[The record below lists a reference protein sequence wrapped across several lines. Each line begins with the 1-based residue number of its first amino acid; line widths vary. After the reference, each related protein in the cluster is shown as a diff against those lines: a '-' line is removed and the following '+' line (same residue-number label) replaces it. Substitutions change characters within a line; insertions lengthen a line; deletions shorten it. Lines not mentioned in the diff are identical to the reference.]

1 MNLSCK
7 WLDGG
12 YTVDTHGRVKPC
24 CIIKGRLQH
33 PLWSTGDHQQSKF
46 WKQLRSNLD
55 AGIRDSMCDRCWI
68 KEDMGEESMRQ
79 RASTWEDV
87 TPWRYLDLK
96 LGNLC
101 NLQCRMCHA
110 SNSSQITKEIKNNI
124 DEDWP
129 VITRKYYENTIRQDL
144 TWFTNPK
151 FYDQIKE
158 HADQVQVL
166 KFTGG
171 EPTLISHV
179 DELIQWFVDSGHAD
193 HTKITITTNGTNI
206 KHQLF
211 ENMQKFKKCT
221 LNVSC
226 DGVGKVYEYI
236 RYPHKWKQF
245 EKNMEYIKTHFDIPI
260 TYAFALIPYNLFDI
274 INFNEWFETNKKEGS
289 TWSLTP
295 VTRPEF
301 MDVRN
306 LPEDMIQRAIEYLS
320 KYDNKQCKLVLKFLF
335 LQNKF
340 KQGTIKELINHTNIL
355 DRLRNQ
361 SIVDIDDDSYRW
373 PRIFKQY
380 EMRN

>member
-12 YTVDTHGRVKPC
+12 YTVDTRGRVKPC
-24 CIIKGRLQH
+24 CIIKGRSQH

-55 AGIRDSMCDRCWI
+55 SGIRDSMCERCWI
-68 KEDMGEESMRQ
+68 KEDMGESSMRMA
-79 RASTWEDV
+79 ASTWEDV

-129 VITRKYYENTIRQDL
+129 VITRKDYEKTIRQDF

-158 HADQVQVL
+158 HAAEVQVL

-171 EPTLISHV
+171 EPTLISHI
-179 DELIQWFVDSGHAD
+179 DELIQWFVDSGHAE
-193 HTKITITTNGTNI
+193 HIKVRITTNGTNI
-206 KHQLF
+206 KHELF
-211 ENMQKFKKCT
+211 ANMQKFKECG

-260 TYAFALIPYNLFDI
+260 TYAFALIPYNLFDV
-274 INFNEWFETNKKEGS
+274 INFSKWFEINKKEGQH
-289 TWSLTP
+289 WQLTP
-295 VTRPEF
+295 AVNPKF

-306 LPEDMIQRAIEYLS
+306 LSEDIIQKAIKYLRKS
-320 KYDNKQCKLVLKFLF
+320 DDNNIKYAIKFLF
-335 LQNKF
+335 SKPQLSSYNDSN
-340 KQGTIKELINHTNIL
+340 KELINYTKIL

-361 SIVDIDDDSYRW
+361 DIKNIMEDLV
-373 PRIFKQY
+373 
-380 EMRN
+380 